1 MVFEKVQKIISEN
14 LNVPLEKVT
23 MDTHLVDDLG
33 ADSLDAVELIMA
45 LEEEYG
51 IEVDDEAA
59 QNMKY
64 VRDLVE
70 LCKRSWKN
78 INKKELNKKAI
89 LDKQVSLS
97 IIAFYIFKTIE
108 SKKFKQCK
116 KY

>member
-33 ADSLDAVELIMA
+33 ADSLYAVELIMA

-64 VRDLVE
+64 VRDLV
-70 LCKRSWKN
+70 N
-78 INKKELNKKAI
+78 
-89 LDKQVSLS
+89 
-97 IIAFYIFKTIE
+97 YIEEHK
-108 SKKFKQCK
+108 
-116 KY
+116 

>member
-64 VRDLVE
+64 VLRCSL
-70 LCKRSWKN
+70 
-78 INKKELNKKAI
+78 LN
-89 LDKQVSLS
+89 L
-97 IIAFYIFKTIE
+97 
-108 SKKFKQCK
+108 
-116 KY
+116 

>member
-51 IEVDDEAA
+51 IEVNDEAA

-64 VRDLVE
+64 VRDLV
-70 LCKRSWKN
+70 N
-78 INKKELNKKAI
+78 
-89 LDKQVSLS
+89 
-97 IIAFYIFKTIE
+97 YIEEHK
-108 SKKFKQCK
+108 
-116 KY
+116 

>member
-64 VRDLVE
+64 VRDLVNYIE
-70 LCKRSWKN
+70 E
-78 INKKELNKKAI
+78 NK
-89 LDKQVSLS
+89 
-97 IIAFYIFKTIE
+97 
-108 SKKFKQCK
+108 
-116 KY
+116 

>member
-14 LNVPLEKVT
+14 LNEPLDNVT
-23 MDTHLVDDLG
+23 IDNDLVDDLG

-64 VRDLVE
+64 VRDLV
-70 LCKRSWKN
+70 N
-78 INKKELNKKAI
+78 
-89 LDKQVSLS
+89 
-97 IIAFYIFKTIE
+97 YIEEHK
-108 SKKFKQCK
+108 
-116 KY
+116 

>member
-51 IEVDDEAA
+51 IEVVDEVA

-64 VRDLVE
+64 VRDLV
-70 LCKRSWKN
+70 N
-78 INKKELNKKAI
+78 
-89 LDKQVSLS
+89 
-97 IIAFYIFKTIE
+97 YIEEHK
-108 SKKFKQCK
+108 
-116 KY
+116 